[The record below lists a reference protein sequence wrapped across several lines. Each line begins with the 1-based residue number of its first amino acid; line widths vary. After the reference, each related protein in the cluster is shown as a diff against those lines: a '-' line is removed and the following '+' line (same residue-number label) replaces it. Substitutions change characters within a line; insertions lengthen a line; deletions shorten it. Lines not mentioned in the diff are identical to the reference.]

1 MVVQMYIWVC
11 SELKSMVSFERVV
24 IQNDWI
30 KNKNWELTLMIESM
44 KVDNLKKKFLIF
56 TNRIQIDKSECK
68 Y

>member
-1 MVVQMYIWVC
+1 MYIWVC
-11 SELKSMVSFERVV
+11 SELKSMVSFEQVV

>member
-1 MVVQMYIWVC
+1 MIVQMYIWVC

>member
-44 KVDNLKKKFLIF
+44 KVDNLKKKILNF
-56 TNRIQIDKSECK
+56 

>member
-1 MVVQMYIWVC
+1 MYIWVC

>member
-1 MVVQMYIWVC
+1 
-11 SELKSMVSFERVV
+11 MVSFERVV

>member
-56 TNRIQIDKSECK
+56 TNRIEIDKSECK

>member
-1 MVVQMYIWVC
+1 MYIWVC

-56 TNRIQIDKSECK
+56 TSRIQIDKSECK